1 MHIKC
6 CRVLE
11 RWLVNISSYPICN
24 SNYILYIGTKSGS
37 RRSSVIVLL
46 VVMAMWNLHRSIE
59 KQKTTAEIDNNIRM
73 NESMTKFMREIG
85 VHLHGNR

>member
-1 MHIKC
+1 MIGKYFI
-6 CRVLE
+6 
-11 RWLVNISSYPICN
+11 ISNMEFSII
-24 SNYILYIGTKSGS
+24 YIVTKSGS

-46 VVMAMWNLHRSIE
+46 VVMAMSNLHRSIE
-59 KQKTTAEIDNNIRM
+59 KQKTTAEIDNIRM

>member
-1 MHIKC
+1 MIGKYFI
-6 CRVLE
+6 
-11 RWLVNISSYPICN
+11 ISNMQFSII
-24 SNYILYIGTKSGS
+24 YIVTKSGS

-46 VVMAMWNLHRSIE
+46 VVMAMSNLHRSIE
-59 KQKTTAEIDNNIRM
+59 KQKTTAEIDNNNIRM